1 MLIGPL
7 LFFQWTW
14 TEKFMLCCLL
24 LPHTPIC
31 RGDCVCAG
39 GAEKKTA
46 SAVYFC

>member
-31 RGDCVCAG
+31 RGDCVCGRG
-39 GAEKKTA
+39 GKENGL
-46 SAVYFC
+46 SSLLC